1 MFKFKMI
8 KTQHTCI
15 KRIKHYRFST
25 YKRYHLKCQ
34 TNKFYLINTCQK
46 GVITGLQ
53 KIRPVINNK
62 KHKTKGANWNAWE
75 TDLTSSLNKYLN
87 INVTLNSKSTID
99 LLISNLTKI
108 INDTA
113 QKSLG
118 IIKNGSLSKSC

>member
-25 YKRYHLKCQ
+25 YKRYHWNCQ

-62 KHKTKGANWNAWE
+62 KHITKGANWNARE
-75 TDLTSSLNKYLN
+75 TDLTSSLNK
-87 INVTLNSKSTID
+87 
-99 LLISNLTKI
+99 
-108 INDTA
+108 
-113 QKSLG
+113 
-118 IIKNGSLSKSC
+118 

>member
-75 TDLTSSLNKYLN
+75 TDLTSSLNK
-87 INVTLNSKSTID
+87 
-99 LLISNLTKI
+99 
-108 INDTA
+108 
-113 QKSLG
+113 
-118 IIKNGSLSKSC
+118 